1 MLKEIGSLGHHPAWI
16 QQLSLNQTPQF
27 PLQSHFLALRDG
39 LE

>member
-1 MLKEIGSLGHHPAWI
+1 MLEEVGGLGHHPALV

-27 PLQSHFLALRDG
+27 ALQRHFLALRDG